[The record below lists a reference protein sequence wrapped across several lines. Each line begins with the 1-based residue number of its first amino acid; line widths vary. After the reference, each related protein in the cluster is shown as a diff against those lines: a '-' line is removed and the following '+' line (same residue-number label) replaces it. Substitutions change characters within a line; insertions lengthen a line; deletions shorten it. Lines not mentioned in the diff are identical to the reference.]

1 MKLLLST
8 NIKEFRKS
16 HNLTQEQLAEAMNVT
31 VGTVSKWESASSSP
45 DIEMIVELAD
55 FFHIS
60 VDVLLGYQWKST
72 SAGKCV
78 EYLNTLRNE
87 HQYEKA
93 VAEARKALKQY
104 PNHFEIVYE
113 CGEILYH
120 SAMEKANFVNLDQK
134 DEIVS
139 QLLSAV
145 EVLEKAISLFDQ
157 NTDRNISKEV
167 IYQEIGSI
175 YGFLGEKQK
184 AIAYLEKHNVFD
196 FNDRM
201 ISIFLLE
208 LNQYDKAWEY
218 ITSVCRH
225 RIFDIWQSYWPIYNI
240 LINTKKY
247 DEALSISEWMNQLC
261 ISVAGVKS
269 SYYHRAAAI
278 TETLIATVYAYK
290 SIREKKDYTQ
300 QIHDYL
306 KKAFA
311 SAAKFDREPDYFGKI
326 CFFPDTLENVHDS
339 FGETA
344 ALAVKNTVLCSK
356 DDQEEFELLREHYD
370 DIVSKSNNKEL
381 MIKRESEK

>member
-1 MKLLLST
+1 MFMQKAGNEVQILKLLLST
-8 NIKEFRKS
+8 NIKELRKS

-78 EYLNTLRNE
+78 EYLHTLRNE

-120 SAMEKANFVNLDQK
+120 SALEKANFVNLDQK

-157 NTDRNISKEV
+157 NTDRNISREL

-225 RIFDIWQSYWPIYNI
+225 RIFDES
-240 LINTKKY
+240 
-247 DEALSISEWMNQLC
+247 SIC
-261 ISVAGVKS
+261 
-269 SYYHRAAAI
+269 
-278 TETLIATVYAYK
+278 
-290 SIREKKDYTQ
+290 
-300 QIHDYL
+300 
-306 KKAFA
+306 
-311 SAAKFDREPDYFGKI
+311 AK
-326 CFFPDTLENVHDS
+326 
-339 FGETA
+339 
-344 ALAVKNTVLCSK
+344 
-356 DDQEEFELLREHYD
+356 
-370 DIVSKSNNKEL
+370 
-381 MIKRESEK
+381 